1 MDEIFEQKRHPKYC
15 SMGNVGGPKSSRCTG
30 GAVLS
35 AQLSSI
41 STPATVCVAAVRSFC
56 SCAESTSGGEQGK
69 GGCESM
75 DSMDCYVRLWEGTL
89 NSVHATRL

>member
-1 MDEIFEQKRHPKYC
+1 MDEIFEHERHPKYC
-15 SMGNVGGPKSSRCTG
+15 SMGNVADAKSSRCTG

-56 SCAESTSGGEQGK
+56 SCAESTAGGEQGN
-69 GGCESM
+69 EQ
-75 DSMDCYVRLWEGTL
+75 DCA
-89 NSVHATRL
+89 SVASHAQLSNQ